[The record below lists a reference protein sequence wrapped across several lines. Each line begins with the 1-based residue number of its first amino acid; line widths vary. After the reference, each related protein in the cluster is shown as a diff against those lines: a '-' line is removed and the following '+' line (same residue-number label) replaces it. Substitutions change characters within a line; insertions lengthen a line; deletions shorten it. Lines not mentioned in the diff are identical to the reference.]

1 MRYLIACCLFI
12 VSAATPAWADSDAR
26 PIDHFTLREAA
37 DFSKQVERELAQ
49 RGAYIAL
56 VFRSGRPRDAL
67 PDGVRYTHGA
77 FWVYGPVTEAD
88 GSQGHG
94 YAVYNLYH
102 GQDDPT
108 TSYLAQDWPLDF
120 MRGDVVGEIGVII
133 PSEEMQIRLLD
144 VIASDQYD
152 ALHQPEYSLLSN
164 PADLRFQ
171 NCTEFLL
178 DVVAAGAWLTDDR
191 ARIKINLDAY
201 FPPTRVE
208 LGWWERLTAGWFD
221 PRIRLDDQGNG
232 PVNIASFSSIS
243 DFMLTFDLAD
253 ESFEIQADPSD

>member
-1 MRYLIACCLFI
+1 MRLLIACCLFI
-12 VSAATPAWADSDAR
+12 VTAVTPARADSDAR
-26 PIDHFTLREAA
+26 PVDHFTLQQAA
-37 DFSKQVERELAQ
+37 DYSKQVERELAE

-56 VFRSGRPRDAL
+56 VFRSGRNRNDL

-77 FWVYGPVTEAD
+77 FWIYGPVTEAD

-102 GQDDPT
+102 GQTDPT

-120 MRGDVVGEIGVII
+120 MRGDAIGEVGVII

-144 VIASDQYD
+144 VVASDQYD
-152 ALHQPEYSLLSN
+152 ALHQADYSLLSN
-164 PADLRFQ
+164 PADLRYQ

-201 FPPTRVE
+201 FPPTQLR

-253 ESFEIQADPSD
+253 ESFEIQADHSD

>member
-1 MRYLIACCLFI
+1 MRFLIACFLLI
-12 VSAATPAWADSDAR
+12 VTAVTPAGADSDAR
-26 PIDHFTLREAA
+26 PVDRFTLRQAA
-37 DFSKQVERELAQ
+37 DFSKQVERELAS

-56 VFRSGRPRDAL
+56 VFRSGRPRSDL
-67 PDGVRYTHGA
+67 PDGMGYTHGA
-77 FWVYGPVTEAD
+77 FWIYGPVAEAD

-102 GQDDPT
+102 GAADPT

-120 MRGDVVGEIGVII
+120 MRGDAIGEVGVII
-133 PSEEMQIRLLD
+133 PSAEMQIRLLD
-144 VIASDQYD
+144 VVASEQYD
-152 ALHQPEYSLLSN
+152 RLHQPNYSLLSN

-178 DVVAAGAWLTDDR
+178 DVVAAAAWLTDDR
-191 ARIKINLDAY
+191 ERIKVNLDAY
-201 FPPTRVE
+201 FPPTQLR

-221 PRIRLDDQGNG
+221 PRIRLDDQRSG

-253 ESFEIQADPSD
+253 ESFEIERDPAD